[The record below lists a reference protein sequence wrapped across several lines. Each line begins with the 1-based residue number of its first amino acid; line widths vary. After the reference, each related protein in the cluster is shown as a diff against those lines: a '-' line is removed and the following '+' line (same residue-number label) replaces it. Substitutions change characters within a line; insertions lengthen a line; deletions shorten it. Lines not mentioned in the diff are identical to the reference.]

1 MKDAQETAKAAGA
14 SSQAAKMALE
24 HAKERKAKADAS
36 MKQNT
41 ESQETLTGDGLRWVE
56 GPIFNKMMALCDAD
70 YPTFRVEYRKIR
82 TRCCQSCLIRVLM
95 CSGVECSVLL
105 SKPSGGISNRR
116 VPRHARMSISG
127 TMRQIWKRQLA
138 WQRRRKHRKQ
148 KSMHQQLTRASLIHT
163 KTQTGTYL
171 KTERCA
177 CCAVGCC
184 LNELMLLGEEVVQ
197 HRVWFCA
204 LLSVA

>member
-82 TRCCQSCLIRVLM
+82 SRCCQSCLIGDLT
-95 CSGVECSVLL
+95 CSGVSVLL
-105 SKPSGGISNRR
+105 SKPSGGISNRH
-116 VPRHARMSISG
+116 VPRHVRMMHSS
-127 TMRQIWKRQLA
+127 TTRQIWRSLLA
-138 WQRRRKHRKQ
+138 WQRRRKQRKQ
-148 KSMHQQLTRASLIHT
+148 KSMHLQPTRASLIHT
-163 KTQTGTYL
+163 KTQTGTSL
-171 KTERCA
+171 KMERCA
-177 CCAVGCC
+177 CCAVRCC
-184 LNELMLLGEEVVQ
+184 FTS
-197 HRVWFCA
+197 RCC
-204 LLSVA
+204 

>member
-41 ESQETLTGDGLRWVE
+41 QSQETLTGDGLRWVD

-82 TRCCQSCLIRVLM
+82 TRCWQSCLIGDLT
-95 CSGVECSVLL
+95 CSGFECPVLL
-105 SKPSGGISNRR
+105 SKPSGGILNRR
-116 VPRHARMSISG
+116 APRHVRMTHSS
-127 TMRQIWKRQLA
+127 TTRQMRRSLLA
-138 WQRRRKHRKQ
+138 WQRRRKQRKR
-148 KSMHQQLTRASLIHT
+148 KSMHLQLTRASLIHT
-163 KTQTGTYL
+163 KTQIGTSPMAA
-171 KTERCA
+171 RCA
-177 CCAVGCC
+177 CCAVRF
-184 LNELMLLGEEVVQ
+184 NELMLLGEEVV
-197 HRVWFCA
+197 
-204 LLSVA
+204 